1 MSTAHFFTDKAF
13 ANNRSLIAAICCAAV
28 CGIVFGLSM
37 PLISLRLEE
46 MTGSGLMVGLNGAAA
61 ALSTLVIAPLVPRL
75 MALLAPRRL
84 LVLSLVGAAGL
95 FTLLPVFPVVL
106 MWFLLRFLIGC
117 FMTVIFVISESWIN
131 QIVSPDRRALMLGVY
146 GTALSGGFGIG
157 GLLFSALHG
166 AGDTA
171 FYLGAFIFLAGTLPI
186 LFLEGP
192 QATAPDAESTS
203 LSSLI
208 KTAMIAPSAILAG
221 LAFGATETLL
231 YSMLPV
237 YGKNIGLEHTMIG
250 LMVLA
255 VALGAIVFQLP
266 IGWVAD
272 RTSRRLTLLWIA
284 VIATFASVLAGFAG
298 NNTLLLLPILFVQS
312 GVVSGLYTVGL
323 SLLGERFTG
332 GAIATANATFIFAY
346 GVGSLVG
353 PPTAGL
359 AMDAVGPWGLLAVL
373 AGITGAYVIV
383 VSLRTVFGGAKS

>member
-1 MSTAHFFTDKAF
+1 MSTAHFFTDSAF

-61 ALSTLVIAPLVPRL
+61 ALSTLVIAPIVPRL
-75 MALLAPRRL
+75 MSLLPPRHL
-84 LVLSLVGAAGL
+84 LVISLAGAAGL
-95 FTLLPVFPVVL
+95 FTLLPLFPVVL
-106 MWFLLRFLIGC
+106 MWFALRFLIGC

-131 QIVSPDRRALMLGVY
+131 QIVTPDRRALMLGVY

-157 GLLFSALHG
+157 GLLFSALHSS
-166 AGDTA
+166 GDTA
-171 FYLGAFIFLAGTLPI
+171 FYLGALIFLAGALPI
-186 LFLEGP
+186 LLLRGP
-192 QATAPDAESTS
+192 EATAPDAEATS
-203 LSSLI
+203 LPSLI
-208 KTAMIAPSAILAG
+208 RAALIAPSAILAG

-237 YGKNIGLEHTMIG
+237 YGERIALDHATIG

-255 VALGAIVFQLP
+255 VALGALVFQIP

-272 RTSRRLTLLWIA
+272 KTSRRATLLWVA
-284 VIATFASVLAGFAG
+284 LIATIAAILACLVG
-298 NNTLLLLPILFVQS
+298 NNTLFLLPILFVQS

-332 GAIATANATFIFAY
+332 GAIAAANATFIFAY
-346 GVGSLVG
+346 GVGSLAG
-353 PPTAGL
+353 PPVAGVT
-359 AMDAVGPWGLLAVL
+359 MDAVGPWGLPVVL
-373 AGITGAYVIV
+373 ASITGAYVIV
-383 VSLRTVFGGAKS
+383 VLLRTVFGGAKS

>member
-1 MSTAHFFTDKAF
+1 MSTAHFFTDSAF

-61 ALSTLVIAPLVPRL
+61 ALSTLVIAPIVPRL
-75 MALLAPRRL
+75 MSLLPPRHL
-84 LVLSLVGAAGL
+84 LVISLAGAAGL
-95 FTLLPVFPVVL
+95 FPLLPLFPVVL
-106 MWFLLRFLIGC
+106 MWFALRFLIGC

-131 QIVSPDRRALMLGVY
+131 QIVTPDRRALMLGVY

-157 GLLFSALHG
+157 GLLFSALHSS
-166 AGDTA
+166 GDTA
-171 FYLGAFIFLAGTLPI
+171 FYLGALIFLAGALPI
-186 LFLEGP
+186 LLLRGP
-192 QATAPDAESTS
+192 EATAPGAEATS
-203 LSSLI
+203 LPSLI
-208 KTAMIAPSAILAG
+208 RAALIAPSAILAG

-237 YGKNIGLEHTMIG
+237 YGERIALDHATIG

-255 VALGAIVFQLP
+255 VALGALVFQIP

-272 RTSRRLTLLWIA
+272 KTSRRATLLWVA
-284 VIATFASVLAGFAG
+284 LIATIAAVLACLVG
-298 NNTLLLLPILFVQS
+298 NNTLFLLPILFVQS

-332 GAIATANATFIFAY
+332 GAIAAANATFIFAY
-346 GVGSLVG
+346 GVGSLAG
-353 PPTAGL
+353 PPVAGVT
-359 AMDAVGPWGLLAVL
+359 MDAVGPWGLPVVL

-383 VSLRTVFGGAKS
+383 VLLRTVFGGAKS